1 MYKQKEMK
9 GNQLIKG
16 PIAKTLFYFSLP
28 MLLGNVLQSLNGS
41 INSIWVGKFLGEQAL
56 AATSNANIL
65 MFFLS
70 GAIFGIS
77 MAAVI
82 LIAQN
87 IGAKNIGEAKK
98 VVGTSLALF
107 TALSLFVAIIGV
119 LFSPLILEW
128 MNTPSDTIDFA
139 ISYTR
144 MMFLGIPFMFAYT
157 LVMAIMRGSGDS
169 KTPFYFLI
177 LSVGLDVLLNPMF
190 IKGIGPFPKMGIAGS
205 GFATLLAQTFSF
217 ILLIITIYSRKY
229 FLRLQKDEW
238 HLFRFDWKLIKLL
251 VIKGIPMGLQMIV
264 VSSSNLALY
273 HLVNS
278 FGSEST
284 AAFGVAFQLS
294 SYIQMPAMAI
304 GGAVTSMVAQ
314 CIGAGKWDRVGKI
327 TWIGIVFNLLWTGG
341 LVIILNLFS
350 KQAFSL
356 FLPTTGHAIELGVKI
371 SYIMFWPYILF
382 GVTLVLAGVVRST
395 GAVMPPLLFTFGAMW
410 LVRNPIAFY
419 LGKHYGFLTIWW
431 SFGIAFIFTVICHL
445 LYYLFGKW
453 KNASL
458 RIGPEPKGTVTEA
471 G

>member
-1 MYKQKEMK
+1 MFKPKNLH
-9 GNQLIKG
+9 GNQLTDG
-16 PIAKTLFYFSLP
+16 PIARTLFFFSMP

-87 IGAKNIGEAKK
+87 IGAKNISEAKR

-107 TALSLFVAIIGV
+107 IALSLIVAFIGFV
-119 LFSPLILEW
+119 FSPTILKL
-128 MNTPSDTIDFA
+128 MNTPGDAINFA

-144 MMFLGIPFMFAYT
+144 MMFLGTPFMFAYT

-169 KTPFYFLI
+169 KTPFYFLL
-177 LSVGLDVLLNPMF
+177 LSVGLDIILNPLF
-190 IKGIGPFPKMGIAGS
+190 IKGIGPFPEMGISGS
-205 GFATLLAQTFSF
+205 GFASLIAQTFSF
-217 ILLIITIYSRKY
+217 VLLVLTIYSKKY
-229 FLRLQKDEW
+229 FLRLQKEE
-238 HLFRFDWKLIKLL
+238 LNLIRFDWGLIKVLI
-251 VIKGIPMGLQMIV
+251 IKGIPMGLQMIV
-264 VSSSNLALY
+264 VSSANLALF

-314 CIGAGKWDRVGKI
+314 CIGAGKLER
-327 TWIGIVFNLLWTGG
+327 IGRIALIGVLFNVIWTGG
-341 LVIILNLFS
+341 LVLLLNIFS

-356 FLPTTGHAIELGVKI
+356 FLPTTGHAIDLGMTI

-382 GVTLVLAGVVRST
+382 GVTLVLSGVVRST
-395 GAVMPPLLFTFGAMW
+395 GAVMPPLLFTFCAMW
-410 LVRNPIAFY
+410 LVRNPFAYY
-419 LGKHYGFLTIWW
+419 LGHQYGFLSIWW
-431 SFGIAFIFTVICHL
+431 SFGTAFTVAVLCHI
-445 LYYLFGKW
+445 LYYFFGNW
-453 KNASL
+453 KKATFQD
-458 RIGPEPKGTVTEA
+458 GPKGRVKDV